1 MLGPTSA
8 STCADRCATTVGCVA
23 WSFDSCGKSACWLKT
38 SVSSSFPSNCR
49 TSDVQGR
56 RRERKGEGEGGTD
69 LLTGA
74 RGRMGGMGEAG
85 ERQERGGRTNERQF
99 QRNII
104 NLFYF
109 LALL

>member
-1 MLGPTSA
+1 MIGPTSA

-49 TSDVQGR
+49 TSDVQG
-56 RRERKGEGEGGTD
+56 TD

-74 RGRMGGMGEAG
+74 RGRMGEGWG
-85 ERQERGGRTNERQF
+85 RRERGRREG
-99 QRNII
+99 
-104 NLFYF
+104 
-109 LALL
+109 AGGM